1 MKYLLLD
8 GKNVNVEGCKSCPLC
23 QDELQK
29 ISDTWD
35 ITCGYP
41 GYENLTEIVP
51 YDWPDDH
58 YIPGCP
64 LSPYQSLH
72 HLYVSIKCIY
82 QTVKT
87 LYDNFRKW
95 WHGRKRLA

>member
-8 GKNVNVEGCKSCPLC
+8 GKNVDVCGCSNCPLSRI
-23 QDELQK
+23 EV
-29 ISDTWD
+29 SDDTEAWK
-35 ITCGYP
+35 ITCNYP
-41 GYENLTEIVP
+41 GHEWQEVIEGEVIY
-51 YDWPDDH
+51 DH
-58 YIPGCP
+58 YLRTCP

-72 HLYVSIKCIY
+72 HLYVSAKCIY

>member
-8 GKNVNVEGCKSCPLC
+8 GKNVSVKGCKSCPLC
-23 QDELQK
+23 NHCKVDGV
-29 ISDTWD
+29 ISYM
-35 ITCGYP
+35 CRYP
-41 GYENLTEIVP
+41 GVNATETIEGEVV
-51 YDWPDDH
+51 DDH
-58 YIPGCP
+58 YMDGCP

-82 QTVKT
+82 ETVKT

-95 WHGRKRLA
+95 WDGRK